1 MSDSGG
7 GFSHCQQH
15 RALRREELNNGTHS
29 EPATLAQGMY
39 PKLESSKPSSHP
51 HHFPLLRAQYYPSTL
66 PTFPSSEKMLHTA
79 PYLYMYI

>member
-39 PKLESSKPSSHP
+39 PKARVFQAFFPSPS
-51 HHFPLLRAQYYPSTL
+51 FPSTACPILSTHL
-66 PTFPSSEKMLHTA
+66 PFPSSEKMLHTA
-79 PYLYMYI
+79 RYLYMYI